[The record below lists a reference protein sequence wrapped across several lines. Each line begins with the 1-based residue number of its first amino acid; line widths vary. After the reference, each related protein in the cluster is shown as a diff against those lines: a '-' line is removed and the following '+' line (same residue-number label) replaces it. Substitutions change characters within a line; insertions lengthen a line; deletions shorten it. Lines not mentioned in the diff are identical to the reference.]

1 VSREQAL
8 ELMAELGMHHYIE
21 TSAYTGLNIQNLFE
35 TVTKHLF
42 LINEENLN
50 DFVSDNYL
58 VNVNFL

>member
-1 VSREQAL
+1 MSREQAL

-21 TSAYTGLNIQNLFE
+21 TSAYTGLNIQSLFE

>member
-21 TSAYTGLNIQNLFE
+21 TSAFTGQNIENLFE

-42 LINEENLN
+42 LLNEENLN
-50 DFVSDNYL
+50 DFVSNNAI
-58 VNVNFL
+58 VNCLIL